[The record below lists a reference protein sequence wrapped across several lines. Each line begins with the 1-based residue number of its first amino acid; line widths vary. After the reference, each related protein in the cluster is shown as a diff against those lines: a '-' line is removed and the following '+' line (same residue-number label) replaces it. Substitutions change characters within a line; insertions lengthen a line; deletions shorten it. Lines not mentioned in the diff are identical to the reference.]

1 MADKTKEAK
10 GPKKTRY
17 IALLRGINVGGH
29 TVKMDRLKKL
39 FDEMGLKKVE
49 TFIASGNVIFES
61 ASTNVEALE
70 KKVAGHLEKVLGYAV
85 ATFIRTDA
93 ELARIAVHPAFPD
106 RADHSVYIAFLGAEP
121 SKESQARLFRHRTKL
136 DDFHVH
142 AREAYWLCR
151 TPRMSDSEFFKV
163 GIEKAL
169 GVPATVR
176 NSTTVAKLV
185 EKYPCEG

>member
-1 MADKTKEAK
+1 VANKTEEAK
-10 GPKKTRY
+10 RAKKTRY

-39 FDEMGLKKVE
+39 FEETGLKKVE

-61 ASTNVEALE
+61 AVNSVEALE
-70 KKVAGHLEKVLGYAV
+70 KKVAGHLEKALGYAV

-93 ELARIAVHPAFPD
+93 ELARIAAHPAFPD
-106 RADHSVYIAFLGAEP
+106 RADHSIYIAFLGAEP
-121 SKESQARLFRHRTKL
+121 SKESQARLMKHRTNL

-142 AREAYWLCR
+142 KREAYWLCR
-151 TPRMSDSEFFKV
+151 TPRMSDSGFFKI

-169 GVPATVR
+169 GMPATVR